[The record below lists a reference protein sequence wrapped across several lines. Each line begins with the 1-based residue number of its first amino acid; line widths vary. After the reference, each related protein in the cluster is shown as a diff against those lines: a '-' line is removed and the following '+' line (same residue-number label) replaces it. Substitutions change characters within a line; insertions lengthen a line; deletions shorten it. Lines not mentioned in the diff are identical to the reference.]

1 MPGDPGGGGAAVKA
15 VVLKPGR
22 DKAVRNRH
30 HWIFSGAI
38 RDMPDFEDG
47 AILPVQSSGGEL
59 LGHGYFNRKSSITGR
74 MIAFGAEPP
83 EAAVR
88 HSVERALALR
98 AKFFDPAV
106 TNARRLINAEGDGL
120 PGLIADLYDDVLVI
134 QVATLGMEKLK
145 PLIIDLFA
153 GALKPR
159 TIFERSDLPARR
171 EEGLEP
177 AEALLAGEPAEKV
190 RILESGISYWV
201 SLVEGQKTGFYLDQR
216 ESRRL
221 VRECA
226 AGRRVLNA
234 FAYTGSFSVCA
245 LLGGAV
251 KADSVDSSAAAMA
264 LAQDNFE
271 LNGLASDSGT
281 FFTADVFEF
290 LREPVLDH
298 DFIILD
304 PPAFAKKRT
313 DVVAGCRG
321 YKDINRLA
329 LQRVRTPGLV
339 LTFSC
344 SHFVEESLFQQVV
357 FQAAGEAGR
366 RVRILQRHRQAFDH
380 PVNIYHPETAYLK
393 GFLLYVD

>member
-1 MPGDPGGGGAAVKA
+1 MKA

-22 DKAVRNRH
+22 DKAIRHRH
-30 HWIFSGAI
+30 HWIFSGAV

-47 AILPVQSSGGEL
+47 AVLPVRAADGEL
-59 LGHGYFNRKSSITGR
+59 LGHAYFNRRSSITGR
-74 MIAFGAEPP
+74 MVSFGEEPP

-88 HSVERALALR
+88 RSLDRALALR
-98 AKFFDPAV
+98 DRSFDPAV

-120 PGLIADLYDDVLVI
+120 PGLVADLYDDVLVL

-145 PLIIDLFA
+145 PLVVDHLA
-153 GALKPR
+153 AALRPR
-159 TIFERSDLPARR
+159 AVYERSDLPARR
-171 EEGLEP
+171 EEGLGDV
-177 AEALLAGEPAEKV
+177 EARLAGEAVDRV
-190 RILESGISYWV
+190 RILEGGIPYWV
-201 SLVEGQKTGFYLDQR
+201 VLTSGQKTGFYLDQR

-226 AGRRVLNA
+226 AGRRVLNT

-251 KADSVDSSAAAMA
+251 RADSVDSSAPAMA
-264 LAQDNFE
+264 LARENFE
-271 LNGLASDSGT
+271 LNGLPADAGL

-290 LREPVLDH
+290 LREPARDH

-329 LQRVRTPGLV
+329 LQRVRAPGLV

-344 SHFVEESLFQQVV
+344 SHFVDEGLFQQVV
-357 FQAAGEAGR
+357 FQAAHEAGR
-366 RVRILQRHRQAFDH
+366 RVRILQKHRQAFDH
-380 PVNIYHPETAYLK
+380 PVNIYQPETAYLK

>member
-1 MPGDPGGGGAAVKA
+1 MPGAPGGGGAAVKA

-145 PLIIDLFA
+145 PFIIDLFA

>member
-1 MPGDPGGGGAAVKA
+1 MNA

-22 DKAVRNRH
+22 DKAIKNRH
-30 HWIFSGAI
+30 HWIFSGAV
-38 RDMPDFEDG
+38 RDLPDAEDG
-47 AILPVQSSGGEL
+47 AVLPVRAANGDL
-59 LGHGYFNRKSSITGR
+59 LGHGYFNRKSAIIGR
-74 MIAFGAEPP
+74 MIAFGTEPP
-83 EAAVR
+83 ETAVR
-88 HSVERALALR
+88 ASLERAVALR
-98 AKFFDPAV
+98 RAFFDPAA
-106 TNARRLINAEGDGL
+106 TTAFRLVNAEGDGL
-120 PGLIADLYDDVLVI
+120 PGLIADLYGDVLVL

-145 PLIIDLFA
+145 PLVLGVLQA
-153 GALKPR
+153 AVRPR
-159 TIFERSDLPARR
+159 SVIERSDLPARR

-177 AEALLAGEPAEKV
+177 FEAGLAGEAVDRV
-190 RILESGISYWV
+190 RILEAGVPLWV
-201 SLVEGQKTGFYLDQR
+201 GLAQGQKTGFYLDQR

-221 VRECA
+221 VRETA

-234 FAYTGSFSVCA
+234 FSYTGSFSVSA

-251 KADSVDSSAAAMA
+251 RADSVDSSEAAIA
-264 LAQDNFE
+264 LAQENFE
-271 LNGLASDSGT
+271 LNGLPSDGGL

-290 LREPVLDH
+290 LREPALDH
-298 DFIILD
+298 DYIILD

-313 DVVAGCRG
+313 DVVAACRG

-344 SHFVEESLFQQVV
+344 SHFVDETLFQQVV
-357 FQAAGEAGR
+357 FQAAHEAGR
-366 RVRILQRHRQAFDH
+366 RVRILQKHRQAFDH

>member
-1 MPGDPGGGGAAVKA
+1 VNAVI
-15 VVLKPGR
+15 LKPGR

-38 RDMPDFEDG
+38 REMPDFEDG
-47 AILPVQSSGGEL
+47 AVLAVRSSGGEL
-59 LGHGYFNRKSSITGR
+59 LGHGYFNRKSAITGR
-74 MIAFGAEPP
+74 MIGFGAEPP

-88 HSVERALALR
+88 ASLERALALR
-98 AKFFDPAV
+98 AAFFDPAA
-106 TNARRLINAEGDGL
+106 TNARRLVNAEGDGL
-120 PGLIADLYDDVLVI
+120 PGLIADLYDDVLVL

-145 PLIIDLFA
+145 PLVVEVL
-153 GALKPR
+153 GAALRPR
-159 TIFERSDLPARR
+159 AVLERSDLPARR

-177 AEALLAGEPAEKV
+177 VEAQLAGEAVDRV
-190 RILESGISYWV
+190 RILEAGIPFWV
-201 SLVEGQKTGFYLDQR
+201 GLARGQKTGFYLDQR

-221 VRECA
+221 VRETA

-234 FAYTGSFSVCA
+234 FSYTGSFSVSA

-251 KADSVDSSAAAMA
+251 RADSVDSSEPAIAM
-264 LAQDNFE
+264 AQDNFE
-271 LNGLASDSGT
+271 LNGLAADAGL

-290 LREPVLDH
+290 LREPALDH
-298 DFIILD
+298 DYIILD

-313 DVVAGCRG
+313 DVVAACRG

-329 LQRVRTPGLV
+329 FQRVRTPGLV

-344 SHFVEESLFQQVV
+344 SHFVDETLFQQVV
-357 FQAAGEAGR
+357 FQAAHEAGR
-366 RVRILQRHRQAFDH
+366 RARIIQKHRQAFDH